1 MLQDEKEQKMRE
13 RELTLRERLP
23 PLNLSGLSL
32 QQLQVFFYNVMNM
45 LFKEKKKKR
54 SKSLFCLLQNLCK
67 ELHQKIDI
75 LDEERYD
82 IGLKVT
88 KNENEVSSLKITC

>member
-45 LFKEKKKKR
+45 LFKEKKKK
-54 SKSLFCLLQNLCK
+54 KTFK
-67 ELHQKIDI
+67 ELVLSFAEPLQ
-75 LDEERYD
+75 R
-82 IGLKVT
+82 T
-88 KNENEVSSLKITC
+88 APKNRHFR